1 MCQVLVFHRRVL
13 LCSNY
18 IAKYEFGVFT
28 KGSLLCSTEAQPD
41 KFTVGMLD
49 NPLRVGVPFQVR
61 LAISPAW
68 MRFLCCI
75 VPDIVIV
82 CFADPSEFAGRIQQ
96 SFKADRRHHPSA
108 ECQVC

>member
-1 MCQVLVFHRRVL
+1 
-13 LCSNY
+13 
-18 IAKYEFGVFT
+18 
-28 KGSLLCSTEAQPD
+28 
-41 KFTVGMLD
+41 MLD

-82 CFADPSEFAGRIQQ
+82 FQIPLNLLDEFNNPSKPTGDIT
-96 SFKADRRHHPSA
+96 PVLSA
-108 ECQVC
+108 RCVDIYSC